1 MDWTLEDN
9 HKRSQRGPCPLKY
22 LEHAVLLCFL
32 RRDPKQNNVIRLKS
46 NILAL
51 QNSFGPPIFRTG
63 YAAEDDMVDGL
74 FFCKKLASRR
84 GGHTLFA
91 GVETPDTGAEFG
103 NDVTGL

>member
-1 MDWTLEDN
+1 LVPQFFW
-9 HKRSQRGPCPLKY
+9 
-22 LEHAVLLCFL
+22 A
-32 RRDPKQNNVIRLKS
+32 
-46 NILAL
+46 
-51 QNSFGPPIFRTG
+51 G